1 MGLVKSAAST
11 LTRVTQAHA
20 LPCGCSR
27 PLLLSTRAKARPG
40 SGDRAAQ
47 LTYRA
52 VENLCTFDQS
62 IRRMGCKRH
71 HMPGPRHAE
80 WQAQRG
86 IRRVLPL
93 QCARSCMGRDPGV
106 GRPRYTQP
114 DSAIP
119 LTGKP
124 FESKI
129 LLPSW
134 GALRALKRVARVLS
148 ARIPD
153 RRQRASHYCVCSLR
167 RL

>member
-1 MGLVKSAAST
+1 MGLVKNAAST

-40 SGDRAAQ
+40 SSTEWH
-47 LTYRA
+47 LTYQT
-52 VENLCTFDQS
+52 VENLCTLGQS
-62 IRRMGCKRH
+62 IRRVGCKQH
-71 HMPGPRHAE
+71 HMPVPRHAE

-148 ARIPD
+148 ARILD
-153 RRQRASHYCVCSLR
+153 RRQRASHHCVCSLR